1 MEIVLIIGAVIIIVL
16 AVSSRSQASTGVLD
30 FMSIPSGNLIPNP
43 TGGVLAMADAI
54 ARAEGFY
61 SPGSLPSKAHNPGDL
76 TEGDFGDTGVYM
88 TSSSGARII
97 VFPDDQSGWD
107 ALYRKLENIANGG
120 SSVYSPNMTLS
131 ELAAKWTTTQQS
143 SWASNVADSIGA
155 DLNSIVGGLLA

>member
-1 MEIVLIIGAVIIIVL
+1 MEIVLVIGAVIVIVF
-16 AVSSRSQASTGVLD
+16 AVSSKSQASTGVLD
-30 FMSIPSGNLIPNP
+30 FMSIPSGNVTP

-76 TEGDFGDTGVYM
+76 TEGDFGDTGIYM

-107 ALYRKLENIANGG
+107 ALYRKLQDIANGG

-143 SWASNVADSIGA
+143 SWASNVANSIGA

>member
-1 MEIVLIIGAVIIIVL
+1 MEIVLVIGAVIIIVL
-16 AVSSRSQASTGVLD
+16 AVSSKSQASTGVLD
-30 FMSIPSGNLIPNP
+30 FMSIPNGNLTP

-54 ARAEGFY
+54 AREEGFY
-61 SPGSLPSKAHNPGDL
+61 SPGSLPSRAHNPGDL
-76 TEGDFGDTGVYM
+76 TEGDFGDTGIYM

-120 SSVYSPNMTLS
+120 SSVYSPDMTLS
-131 ELAAKWTTTQQS
+131 QLAAKWTTTQQS
-143 SWASNVADSIGA
+143 SWASNVANSIGA